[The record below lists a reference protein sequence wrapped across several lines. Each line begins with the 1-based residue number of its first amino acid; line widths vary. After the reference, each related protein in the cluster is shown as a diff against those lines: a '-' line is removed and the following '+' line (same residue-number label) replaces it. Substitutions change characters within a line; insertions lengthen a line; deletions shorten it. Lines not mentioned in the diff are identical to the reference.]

1 MRNRDSCPF
10 CGGQASSLSIESMKK
25 INDDHERR
33 KVKCLE
39 CKKSFYVDC
48 TANEYV
54 VAKYKNDPD
63 KTENFRAWYTLF
75 DSEDYFKAFG
85 DLEEAYGTLA
95 GGFPKSS
102 MSAARRALEFLVKKI
117 SEGVEEDKGHGRDL
131 VDQITELFKADIFN
145 GVDMNLALLILDR
158 ADYFGAHATINEQNN
173 VKDEE
178 MNLVLDALTML
189 FEKFLIVNQK
199 EQLIFSHC
207 KNKFKRFS
215 WHL

>member
-10 CGGQASSLSIESMKK
+10 CGGQASSLSIESMEK

-63 KTENFRAWYTLF
+63 KNENFRSWYTLF
-75 DSEDYFKAFG
+75 DSEEYFKAFS

-95 GGFPKSS
+95 SGFPKSS

-117 SEGVEEDKGHGRDL
+117 CERIEKRNDHSQELVE
-131 VDQITELFKADIFN
+131 QINELYNANIFN
-145 GVDMNLALLILDR
+145 KVDMDLAHFIRDR
-158 ADYFGAHATINEQNN
+158 GNYFGTHVTVNEQRNI
-173 VKDEE
+173 KDEE
-178 MNLVLDALTML
+178 INLVLDALTIL

-199 EQLIFSHC
+199 EQLVFNNC
-207 KNKFKRFS
+207 KNIFKSFT
-215 WHL
+215 WHS